1 MKQRLLVAFAFG
13 GTAAV
18 YTAVVVPALWPDL
31 RPDFGIVWFG
41 ARTLA
46 EGRNPYELVGPGA
59 EYEWDYL
66 LLYPLTSMIAIG
78 PLSALPLYAAKT
90 IFAAI
95 GAGLFAW
102 ALTRETIRNPQLLVF
117 ASPAMTSALQNV
129 QWSPLLIAAATL
141 TPAAWLLTCKPTIGV
156 ALLAWRPSWRS
167 MLVAGTFVLLTIVIA
182 PWWPAAWVST
192 LASTG
197 HMKPLLLRP
206 VGFILLLAAFKW
218 RRSEARLLLAL
229 ACIPLTPVIYEVVP
243 LFLVVQ
249 RLDEGIALLLL
260 TIVASSVSMARITAP
275 EPEWLDWNARVFVW
289 LLYLPCL
296 VMVLRRPNI
305 GATGESVE
313 RVRAAVRRYAR
324 MLGRSH

>member
-1 MKQRLLVAFAFG
+1 
-13 GTAAV
+13 
-18 YTAVVVPALWPDL
+18 
-31 RPDFGIVWFG
+31 
-41 ARTLA
+41 
-46 EGRNPYELVGPGA
+46 
-59 EYEWDYL
+59 
-66 LLYPLTSMIAIG
+66 
-78 PLSALPLYAAKT
+78 
-90 IFAAI
+90 
-95 GAGLFAW
+95 
-102 ALTRETIRNPQLLVF
+102 
-117 ASPAMTSALQNV
+117 
-129 QWSPLLIAAATL
+129 
-141 TPAAWLLTCKPTIGV
+141 
-156 ALLAWRPSWRS
+156 
-167 MLVAGTFVLLTIVIA
+167 
-182 PWWPAAWVST
+182 
-192 LASTG
+192 
-197 HMKPLLLRP
+197 
-206 VGFILLLAAFKW
+206 LLAAVKW
-218 RRSEARLLLAL
+218 RRPEARLLLAL